1 MNFVSLK
8 EDKSIFKDFKK
19 LYKAAFP
26 KEERVPL
33 WPLKSKALT
42 QNSDLICVY
51 EEKEFI
57 GLLSLVYYAD
67 IVYVFYF
74 AVDEKKRGGG
84 YGGRILQKLKDEF
97 PDKKTG
103 LNIEIPDGKSAN
115 NEQRIKRKNF
125 YLKNGFTECDFTM
138 KERGV
143 LFETLSYGGLFTR
156 EEFQNLMKNYFGPRV
171 YRKYYEFPE
180 D

>member
-1 MNFVSLK
+1 MLQTVAKRRATEMFVFR
-8 EDKSIFKDFKK
+8 DGDACVGMDYAVSIDGITFVLF
-19 LYKAAFP
+19 L
-26 KEERVPL
+26 
-33 WPLKSKALT
+33 
-42 QNSDLICVY
+42 
-51 EEKEFI
+51 
-57 GLLSLVYYAD
+57 
-67 IVYVFYF
+67 
-74 AVDEKKRGGG
+74 AVDKRVRSRG
-84 YGGRILQKLKDEF
+84 YGSRILQKLKDEF

-143 LFETLSYGGLFTR
+143 LFETLSSGGLFTR

-180 D
+180 N